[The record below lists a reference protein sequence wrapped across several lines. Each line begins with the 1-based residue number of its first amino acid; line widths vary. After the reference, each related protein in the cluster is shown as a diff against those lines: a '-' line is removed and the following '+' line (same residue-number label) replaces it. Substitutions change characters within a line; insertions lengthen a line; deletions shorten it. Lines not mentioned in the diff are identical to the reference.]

1 MPLNRQDEKNWQRL
15 QVLELS
21 YKGNSYREISRT
33 LDISLGSISTILHEI
48 SEETKNEV
56 HNSWFNELIPLELK
70 KRLLKMDWIDKTAF
84 GIVDNSKDDRVRLQ
98 ALAIL
103 QANDEKRFNVLLDGR
118 VIDEA
123 IQFKQRQNISKEI
136 VSQQQ
141 EGEDE
146 QPITV
151 NDDDE

>member
-15 QVLELS
+15 QVLELA

-33 LDISLGSISTILHEI
+33 LDISLGSISTILHDIAED
-48 SEETKNEV
+48 TKNEV
-56 HNSWFNELIPLELK
+56 HNTWFNELIPLELK

-84 GIVDNSKDDRVRLQ
+84 GIVDNSKYDRVRLQ

-136 VSQQQ
+136 VTQQQ
-141 EGEDE
+141 EDE

-151 NDDDE
+151 NDDDR